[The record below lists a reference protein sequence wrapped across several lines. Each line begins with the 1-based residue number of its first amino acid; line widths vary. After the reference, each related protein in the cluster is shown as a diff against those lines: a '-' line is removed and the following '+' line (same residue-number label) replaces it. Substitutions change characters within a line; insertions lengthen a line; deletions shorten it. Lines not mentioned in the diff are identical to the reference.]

1 MNYSHS
7 LIQQLTL
14 QGISDQRVLDAIGRL
29 PRHLFVSEAMA
40 HQAYDNNALPIGFGQ
55 TISQPYIVAKMTE
68 LLNLQHDSKVLEI
81 GTGSGFQ
88 TCVLAQ
94 LVGHVYS
101 VERIKQLQMTAK
113 RRFKLLELYN
123 ISTKHGDGWKGWAS
137 KGPFDAIIVTA
148 AAATMPHVLCEQLS
162 EGGSLII
169 PVGETDQVL
178 YKVTRNGEH
187 FETTAIEAVRFVP
200 LVAGDLA

>member
-162 EGGSLII
+162 EGGSL
-169 PVGETDQVL
+169 L
-178 YKVTRNGEH
+178 
-187 FETTAIEAVRFVP
+187 FLSVRQIRFCIK
-200 LVAGDLA
+200 

>member
-7 LIQQLTL
+7 LIQLLQQ
-14 QGISDQRVLDAIGRL
+14 QGIIDGQVLDAIGRL
-29 PRHLFVSEAMA
+29 PRHVFVSEAMS

-68 LLNLQHDSKVLEI
+68 LLSLTHSSRVLEV

-94 LVGHVYS
+94 LVEHVYS
-101 VERIKQLQMTAK
+101 VERIKQLQMVAK
-113 RRFKLLELYN
+113 RRFKQFELYN
-123 ISTKHGDGWKGWAS
+123 ISTKHGDGWQGWAS

-148 AAATMPHVLCEQLS
+148 AAASMPKALCEQLAD
-162 EGGSLII
+162 GGTLIV
-169 PVGETDQVL
+169 PVGETEQVL
-178 YKVTRNGEH
+178 YKVMRNGDE

>member
-7 LIQQLTL
+7 LIQLLQQ
-14 QGISDQRVLDAIGRL
+14 QGITDANVLDAISRL
-29 PRHLFVSEAMA
+29 PRHVFVSEAMA

-55 TISQPYIVAKMTE
+55 TISQPYIVAKMTA
-68 LLNLQHDSKVLEI
+68 LLNLTHSSRVLEV

-94 LVGHVYS
+94 LVEHVYS
-101 VERIKQLQMTAK
+101 VERIKQLQMVAK
-113 RRFKLLELYN
+113 RRFKQFELYN
-123 ISTKHGDGWKGWAS
+123 ISTKHGDGWQGWAS

-148 AAATMPHVLCEQLS
+148 AAASMPKALCEQLAD
-162 EGGSLII
+162 GGTLIV
-169 PVGETDQVL
+169 PVGETEQVL
-178 YKVTRNGEH
+178 YKVMRNGDE